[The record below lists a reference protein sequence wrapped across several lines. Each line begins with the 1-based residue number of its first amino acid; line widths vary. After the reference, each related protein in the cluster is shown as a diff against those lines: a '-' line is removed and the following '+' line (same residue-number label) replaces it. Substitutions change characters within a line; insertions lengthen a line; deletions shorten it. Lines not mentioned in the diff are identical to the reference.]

1 MNATIRAL
9 VAVDPSIDHGTVKAA
24 LPMDDEVEVVAI
36 VDGFGG
42 VREASLRNRTDLL
55 VVACGSESDGAVALV
70 DESRRQ
76 YPDRPVIVLCTG
88 SPNGFV
94 RRVFAAGADDIGTLP
109 LAPDQLRFMID
120 KAITRRIVPTGGDGA
135 PAAEKRM
142 IVVLGPK
149 GGTGKTLTACNL
161 AVKLAEHGQGTVL
174 VDLDLQFGDVGLAL
188 GMRPEH
194 TIYDLATAPGTMDAD
209 KIEGYMTTHGSGLRV
224 LLAPARP
231 DQASAVTVEFLAELY
246 RALRER
252 HQYVIV
258 DTPPGFTP
266 EVIASIDVSSDIC
279 LVGMLD
285 TLSLKNTRLG
295 LETLDLMHYPQEQV
309 VLVLNRADSRVGIT
323 HADVQTIVG
332 REPNVMVPSDRD
344 ITRAVNEGT
353 AIVISKPKSG
363 AATAFSRLAGMYQPE
378 TVTITDDA
386 PAAEGRRL
394 LRRKG

>member
-1 MNATIRAL
+1 M
-9 VAVDPSIDHGTVKAA
+9 
-24 LPMDDEVEVVAI
+24 

-209 KIEGYMTTHGSGLRV
+209 KIERIHDDPRLRTARAVGAGSARPGLGGHRRV
-224 LLAPARP
+224 PGRALPGTSGAPPVRDRRHAARLHAGGDRIDRRLQRHLPGRHAGHAVAQEHPAGPGDARP
-231 DQASAVTVEFLAELY
+231 DALPAGAGGAGVEPRRQPGRHHPRRRSEQLSAASRT
-246 RALRER
+246 
-252 HQYVIV
+252 
-258 DTPPGFTP
+258 
-266 EVIASIDVSSDIC
+266 
-279 LVGMLD
+279 
-285 TLSLKNTRLG
+285 
-295 LETLDLMHYPQEQV
+295 
-309 VLVLNRADSRVGIT
+309 
-323 HADVQTIVG
+323 
-332 REPNVMVPSDRD
+332 
-344 ITRAVNEGT
+344 
-353 AIVISKPKSG
+353 
-363 AATAFSRLAGMYQPE
+363 
-378 TVTITDDA
+378 
-386 PAAEGRRL
+386 
-394 LRRKG
+394 